1 MALAVA
7 PLIVFAWMA
16 TRDFQQHGTQIL
28 ASLLFC
34 AVVLGLHASP
44 AWFEKIPGLKGMGVI
59 SYSAYLWHFGAID
72 LIDNFVPSLRAA
84 SPAISGFALYLAIVL
99 ALTVAFSMISYRWIE
114 IPDMPRKD
122 MYSIAIGYSN
132 KKRILLIVG
141 RFLTFKLE
149 ILAVKL
155 PEEIEIEKYYCNY

>member
-1 MALAVA
+1 LNRRYFTYDWTS
-7 PLIVFAWMA
+7 LKA
-16 TRDFQQHGTQIL
+16 TD
-28 ASLLFC
+28 LLDIGSN
-34 AVVLGLHASP
+34 LS
-44 AWFEKIPGLKGMGVI
+44 EVI
-59 SYSAYLWHFGAID
+59 SVCEI
-72 LIDNFVPSLRAA
+72 
-84 SPAISGFALYLAIVL
+84 
-99 ALTVAFSMISYRWIE
+99 TYRWIE

-155 PEEIEIEKYYCNY
+155 PEEIEIEKYYFN

>member
-1 MALAVA
+1 LDS
-7 PLIVFAWMA
+7 LKA
-16 TRDFQQHGTQIL
+16 TD
-28 ASLLFC
+28 LLDIGSN
-34 AVVLGLHASP
+34 LS
-44 AWFEKIPGLKGMGVI
+44 EVI
-59 SYSAYLWHFGAID
+59 S
-72 LIDNFVPSLRAA
+72 VCE
-84 SPAISGFALYLAIVL
+84 
-99 ALTVAFSMISYRWIE
+99 TTYRWIE

-149 ILAVKL
+149 FLAVKL